1 MAGGVNAS
9 CVHLFATVCCLARFS
24 RVKQDLGAER
34 TLHLTGLPWGTL
46 ALPTAAWLR
55 AGGPQE
61 AVGFIAQDLPGGILN
76 KEHVSRFPQSVL
88 GPDCLS
94 ECSDQERPT
103 SSTRSPVASWL
114 AAKSD
119 KVRESGKCSE

>member
-1 MAGGVNAS
+1 MPPVCTCLPQYAVWPGFPGSNRILEPRG
-9 CVHLFATVCCLARFS
+9 LFLSLGCPGEPWHCL
-24 RVKQDLGAER
+24 
-34 TLHLTGLPWGTL
+34 P
-46 ALPTAAWLR
+46 AWLR

-61 AVGFIAQDLPGGILN
+61 AVGFIAQDPPGGILN
-76 KEHVSRFPQSVL
+76 KEHVSRLPQSVL